1 MKTSKHKQL
10 PIAPQRTAG
19 RTPDLLNF
27 FANYVTRLEREGRTG
42 SAANYRMACRKFAL
56 FLDSRRPSVAQL
68 TRELVVEYETW
79 LRHNELSP
87 NTISFYLRYLR
98 AVYNIAA
105 MEINLHTRRD
115 PFLYVRINQVATI
128 KRAISLTQLRRIAE
142 LNLEG
147 RHLRTQMAR
156 DLFLFSFFARGMS
169 FVDMAYLRK
178 SDIQEQILT
187 YRRRK
192 TGQWL
197 SMAVE
202 PCMQEII
209 DRYQNTSIYLLPIL
223 ESGDSYLDYRTQQ
236 RDLNR
241 RISALGRELGFELP
255 LTFYVARHTWATMA
269 RDSGAPIQ
277 VISAGMGHTSER
289 TTNIYLA
296 QLDHNRIDELNRQV
310 IGQLSSKP
318 KRSKQK

>member
-1 MKTSKHKQL
+1 MKSSRYKQI
-10 PIAPQRTAG
+10 PITHQRTAG

-27 FANYVTRLEREGRTG
+27 FGSYVVRLEREGRIG
-42 SAANYRMACRKFAL
+42 SAANYRMAYRKFAT
-56 FLDSRRPSVAQL
+56 FLGTRRPSIAQL
-68 TRELVVEYETW
+68 SREIVVEYETW
-79 LRHNELSP
+79 LRQSGLSP

-98 AVYNIAA
+98 AVYNVAS
-105 MEINLHTRRD
+105 MEINFYTQRD
-115 PFLYVRINQVATI
+115 PFLYIRINQVATI
-128 KRAISLTQLRRIAE
+128 KRAISPSNLRRIAE
-142 LNLEG
+142 YDLSQRNP
-147 RHLRTQMAR
+147 RIAFAR
-156 DLFLFSFFARGMS
+156 DIFMFSFFTRGMS

-178 SDIQEQILT
+178 NDIHDNILS

-197 SMAVE
+197 TMAIE

-209 DRYQNTSIYLLPIL
+209 DRYDNPSDYLLPIL
-223 ESGDSYLDYRTQQ
+223 QDDSYKNYRSQQ

-241 RISALGRELGFELP
+241 HIRALGQELGFEQP

-277 VISAGMGHTSER
+277 IISAGMGHTSER

-296 QLDHNRIDELNRQV
+296 QLDHSRVDKLNRQV
-310 IGQLSSKP
+310 IRQLSGKAKLSK
-318 KRSKQK
+318 R

>member
-1 MKTSKHKQL
+1 MKSSRYKQI
-10 PIAPQRTAG
+10 PITLQRTAG

-27 FANYVTRLEREGRTG
+27 FGSYVVRLEREGRIG
-42 SAANYRMACRKFAL
+42 SAANYRMAYRKFAT
-56 FLDSRRPSVAQL
+56 FLGTRRPSIAQL
-68 TRELVVEYETW
+68 SREIVVEYETW
-79 LRHNELSP
+79 LRQSGLSP

-98 AVYNIAA
+98 AVYNVAS
-105 MEINLHTRRD
+105 MEINFYTQRD
-115 PFLYVRINQVATI
+115 PFLYIRINQVATI
-128 KRAISLTQLRRIAE
+128 KRAISPSNLRRIAE
-142 LNLEG
+142 YDLSQRNP
-147 RHLRTQMAR
+147 RIAFAR
-156 DLFLFSFFARGMS
+156 DIFMFSFFTRGMS

-178 SDIQEQILT
+178 NDIHDNILS

-197 SMAVE
+197 TMAIE

-209 DRYQNTSIYLLPIL
+209 DRYDNPSDYLLPIL
-223 ESGDSYLDYRTQQ
+223 QDDSYKNYRSQQ

-241 RISALGRELGFELP
+241 HIRALGQELGFEQP

-277 VISAGMGHTSER
+277 NISAGMGHTSER

-296 QLDHNRIDELNRQV
+296 QLDHSRVDKLNRQV
-310 IGQLSSKP
+310 ISQLSGKAKLSK
-318 KRSKQK
+318 R